1 MREIAE
7 GLHDAL
13 SQTQRMSAAPIDFYF
28 DFSSPYSYIASEW
41 IEALAARHGR
51 TVNWMAILLGATF
64 QAAELKSPVSHPIKR
79 EYSLRDFERSARFA
93 GVPLKLPEK
102 FPIATQNAARLFW
115 WLRAKRDTTASHWA
129 RHCLRAYF
137 ARGVDLSDT
146 EALKGLAVE
155 FGLDAR
161 EAESVWSDTPWKLRL
176 KAANDAAIAAGIF
189 GAPSF
194 VIDGEPFWGND
205 RRAQIERWLANGP
218 F

>member
-1 MREIAE
+1 
-7 GLHDAL
+7 
-13 SQTQRMSAAPIDFYF
+13 MSPSPVDFYI

-51 TVNWMAILLGATF
+51 TVRWHAVLLGVTF

-93 GVPLKLPEK
+93 GVPFTLPEK
-102 FPIATQNAARLFW
+102 FPVATQNAARIFW
-115 WLRAKRDTTASHWA
+115 WLEESDPERAANWA

-137 ARGVDLSDT
+137 TRGTVDLSNA
-146 EALKGLAVE
+146 EHLKALATE
-155 FGLDAR
+155 FGLDAA
-161 EAESVWSDTPWKLRL
+161 EAERVWTEPRWKSRL
-176 KAANDAAIAAGIF
+176 KTACEEAIAQGVF
-189 GAPSF
+189 GAPFF

-205 RRAQIERWLANGP
+205 RRDQIERWLAGG